1 MMNPIDDDYIPTD
14 HMKKRHRRHTIA
26 RPASALALVSD
37 SSASEDDSEDD
48 HQFDRISDILSNL
61 IQEANEAVNY
71 DKKVSI
77 PLIRKLSAPAST
89 TVEVKPKKIQR
100 VIPTRPVSYPSSSS
114 FDVRRRSAIPVTTT
128 MAASGRNNNSSGR
141 ELLESFKRLDSSMAI
156 IDSLSRD
163 LAPAEDMVVLSKK
176 RSSVMSCPSFT
187 SPPIKNKRHSGLK
200 SMVMQTPFDSRL
212 SALLLLPL
220 LHVPH
225 ALISMVFDNMSSASH
240 DHSSNTSSLGGMMAW
255 AFIFAITNLVMDKA
269 IIITSPRSATDK
281 KSMTFASSTRL
292 NQTSAQPKTL
302 LPGTFLLDR
311 QQSKS
316 TTSNSNSRKRPS
328 SSFGNRRS
336 SYKRRGSRQQ
346 QMYFQEQQKTIVSL
360 RDQKSA
366 TVHMQSSVYST
377 FNLPE
382 RKSILVRRNS
392 L

>member
-1 MMNPIDDDYIPTD
+1 
-14 HMKKRHRRHTIA
+14 MKKRHRRHTIA

-37 SSASEDDSEDD
+37 SSASEDDSDND

-71 DKKVSI
+71 DKQVSI

-89 TVEVKPKKIQR
+89 TVEVKPKKMQR

-114 FDVRRRSAIPVTTT
+114 FNVRRRSAIPVTTT
-128 MAASGRNNNSSGR
+128 MSTNSRSNNSSGR

-176 RSSVMSCPSFT
+176 RSSVMSCPSLT
-187 SPPIKNKRHSGLK
+187 SPPTKNKRHSGLK

-225 ALISMVFDNMSSASH
+225 ALISMVFDNMSSSSSH
-240 DHSSNTSSLGGMMAW
+240 DHSTNTSSLGGMMAW

-269 IIITSPRSATDK
+269 IIITNPPRNTTD
-281 KSMTFASSTRL
+281 SVTFSSSTRL
-292 NQTSAQPKTL
+292 NQPSAQHKSL

-311 QQSKS
+311 QQQSKC
-316 TTSNSNSRKRPS
+316 TTSSRKRPS
-328 SSFGNRRS
+328 SSFSNRRS

-346 QMYFQEQQKTIVSL
+346 QMYFQEQQKTTLSL
-360 RDQKSA
+360 QDRKSA
-366 TVHMQSSVYST
+366 TVHMQRSTYST
-377 FNLPE
+377 FNLLE

>member
-1 MMNPIDDDYIPTD
+1 
-14 HMKKRHRRHTIA
+14 MKKRHRRHTIA

-37 SSASEDDSEDD
+37 SSASEDSEDD

-61 IQEANEAVNY
+61 IQEANEAVSY

-77 PLIRKLSAPAST
+77 PLIRKLSAPSST
-89 TVEVKPKKIQR
+89 MEVKPKKIQR

-114 FDVRRRSAIPVTTT
+114 FNVRRRSAIPITTT
-128 MAASGRNNNSSGR
+128 MATNKSNASGK

-163 LAPAEDMVVLSKK
+163 LAPAEDLVVLSKK
-176 RSSVMSCPSFT
+176 RSSVMSCPNMT
-187 SPPIKNKRHSGLK
+187 TPTMKTKKNNGLK

-225 ALISMVFDNMSSASH
+225 ALISMVFDNMSSTNN
-240 DHSSNTSSLGGMMAW
+240 DHSSNTSNLGGMVAW

-269 IIITSPRSATDK
+269 IIITSPNNVHNKIIASRSVSPDTLNQPSVK
-281 KSMTFASSTRL
+281 KS
-292 NQTSAQPKTL
+292 
-302 LPGTFLLDR
+302 LPGSFLLDR

-316 TTSNSNSRKRPS
+316 NGSRKRPS
-328 SSFGNRRS
+328 SSNSNRKS
-336 SYKRRGSRQQ
+336 SYKRRGSKQQFYSQEPKPLQDGDRQ
-346 QMYFQEQQKTIVSL
+346 
-360 RDQKSA
+360 
-366 TVHMQSSVYST
+366 ST

-382 RKSILVRRNS
+382 RKSLLSRRNS